1 MGEEKRLLR
10 FSHLRLMSM
19 QKHHPSG
26 EERSSQV
33 IRRSVA
39 QERLDFQLAPTRDTI
54 TGRAGLAL
62 FQEAALVLG
71 VRRSIKENLP
81 APGSGHGFKPQEYVL
96 PLVLMLCG
104 GGRTLED
111 IREIELDEGLRQL
124 CGFARL
130 PSADAIGQWLRK
142 PDHLPGLKQVN
153 RFQAR
158 QVIIRSER
166 NDFTLD
172 VDATMIETKKQC
184 ARMTYLG
191 CRAFQA
197 LLSFIAELDL
207 CVACDYRQGSVS
219 AGSGVRKQLLA
230 AHRLLKSCGKRLSY
244 LRSDSAGYTAAVINT
259 CNRLGVRFVIAADQD
274 AAVKQLIER
283 ARKRGKWCRLYGPDH
298 KSTDREYTTAIHC
311 MEKTKAFTLIIQRRR
326 NPKPDMFHPEFYY
339 YHVIATNDYQRPVP
353 ELIWFYDGRGDAEN
367 YNKELKGGF
376 GMDYAPCRSLAAD
389 AVYFEIGVLAHN
401 LAVVVKRLVLGGDWV
416 TRTIASLRWRLLQ
429 IAGKV
434 VRHGRRLI
442 LRVHESHFELFRTV
456 RERLAL
462 LPAPG

>member
-1 MGEEKRLLR
+1 
-10 FSHLRLMSM
+10 M
-19 QKHHPSG
+19 QEPHPSG

-33 IRRSVA
+33 IGRSVA

-81 APGSGHGFKPQEYVL
+81 VPGSGRGFKPQEYVL

-111 IREIELDEGLRQL
+111 IREIELDEGLKHL

-142 PDHLPGLKQVN
+142 PDQLQGLKQVN
-153 RFQAR
+153 QFQER
-158 QVIIRSER
+158 QVIVRSER
-166 NDFTLD
+166 NDLTLD

-184 ARMTYLG
+184 ARMSYLG
-191 CRAFQA
+191 YRAFAA

-207 CVACDYRQGSVS
+207 CVACDYRQGSVP
-219 AGSGVRKQLLA
+219 AGSGVKKQLLA
-230 AHRLLKSCGKRLSY
+230 VHRLLKSCGKRLAY
-244 LRSDSAGYTAAVINT
+244 LRSDSAGYRAAVINT

-274 AAVKQLIER
+274 AAVKKLIER
-283 ARKRGKWCRLYGPDH
+283 VCERGKWCRLYDQDH
-298 KSTDREYTTAIHC
+298 RPTDREYTTAIHC

-339 YHVIATNDYQRPVP
+339 YHAIATNDYQRTVP
-353 ELIWFYDGRGDAEN
+353 EMIWFYDGRGDAEN
-367 YNKELKGGF
+367 YNKELKSGF

-401 LAVVVKRLVLGGDWV
+401 LTVAVKRLVLGGDWV
-416 TRTIASLRWRLLQ
+416 RRTIASLRWRLLQ

-434 VRHGRRLI
+434 VRHGRQLI
-442 LRVHESHFELFRTV
+442 LRVPESHFELFRTV
-456 RERLAL
+456 RERLAQL
-462 LPAPG
+462 SAPG